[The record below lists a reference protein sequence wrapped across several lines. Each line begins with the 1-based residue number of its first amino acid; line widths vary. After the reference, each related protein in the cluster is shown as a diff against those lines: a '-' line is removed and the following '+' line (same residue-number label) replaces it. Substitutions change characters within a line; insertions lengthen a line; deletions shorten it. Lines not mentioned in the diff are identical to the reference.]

1 MITTK
6 INYEIHSEV
15 IDLSY
20 AISEG
25 MNKYPKDPSP
35 QVEITPARDE
45 NGAIYSGFTVL
56 HIKSHHGTH
65 IDAPAHKI
73 KSGKTID
80 QYAPDKFI
88 ATAGLVDLTKYA
100 TRSISPRGFIEVVE
114 PEMLETEIKRM
125 EQFISLNSIE
135 ALILR
140 TGYDQTINSWAKSS
154 GVFPYLSPKAAE
166 YICSLN
172 LSLKLIGIDSQSVD
186 KRGSNSEAHRE
197 FLSRDIL
204 VLETLV
210 NLHTLAE
217 KAGNKLF
224 QLHAAPVN
232 YLKADAAQCRAYA
245 IVDLDRGEGR

>member
-20 AISEG
+20 AISEE

-35 QVEITPARDE
+35 QVKITPARDE
-45 NGAIYSGFTVL
+45 NGAIYSGFTML
-56 HIKSHHGTH
+56 YLKSHHGTH

-73 KSGKTID
+73 KGGKTID

-100 TRSISPRGFIEVVE
+100 TRSIAPRGFIEVVE
-114 PEMLETEIKRM
+114 PEMLETEIKHI
-125 EQFISLNSIE
+125 EQFLSLRSIE

-140 TGYDQTINSWAKSS
+140 TGYDQTITSWAKSS
-154 GVFPYLSPKAAE
+154 GFFSYLTPKSAE
-166 YICSLN
+166 YLCSLN
-172 LSLKLIGIDSQSVD
+172 LPLKLIGIDSQSFD
-186 KRGSNSEAHRE
+186 KRGSNSEVHRE

-204 VLETLV
+204 ILETVV
-210 NLHTLAE
+210 NLQTLAE
-217 KAGNKLF
+217 KTGNKLF
-224 QLHAAPVN
+224 QLHAVPVN

-245 IVDLDRGEGR
+245 MVDANNKLKE

>member
-35 QVEITPARDE
+35 QVEIIPARDE

-56 HIKSHHGTH
+56 HLKSHHGTH

-73 KSGKTID
+73 SGGKTID
-80 QYAPDKFI
+80 QYTPEKFI

-100 TRSISPRGFIEVVE
+100 TCSIAPRGFVEVVE
-114 PEMLETEIKRM
+114 PEMLETEINLMDKFFPIQSM
-125 EQFISLNSIE
+125 E

-172 LSLKLIGIDSQSVD
+172 LPLKLIGIDSQSVD
-186 KRGSNSEAHRE
+186 KRSSNSEVHRE

-210 NLHTLAE
+210 NLHTLAD
-217 KAGNKLF
+217 KAKDKLF

-245 IVDLDRGEGR
+245 IIDSDRKIR